1 MIGVGIGLPF
11 YRVFGGVDAQ
21 AQAHFDRVIADGG
34 LVPSGLSGVN
44 AFFNTIKTI
53 YGTSDINTAISVGL
67 DPQVLGYKFGAG
79 SGTTLGQAA
88 QKLYSC
94 SGASGDVVQTTA
106 ASQPLLLVHSGA
118 NYWFGSGVSGN
129 YLSSP
134 NSAACNIR
142 GDFEVITLGIKQFAV
157 ASGDGNIYGRLDTA
171 QRQWIVGINNAPRT
185 PYLTLSTDGVATTS
199 YNATASLPAFGDEY
213 SLKVTRN
220 STTGDIKFYTSLD
233 NGANWTQLGTTL
245 AGITGLLFNS
255 TSTIQVGSYIN
266 GTFGNFNGKIGRIT
280 VANTIGGAPVVDF
293 NPNQY
298 NAATSQ
304 TQWTSSTGEVWTIQT
319 GTATTGYKGVLVDR
333 SITMFDGIED
343 FLQNPTILRGDI
355 CSQYLV
361 YKTENA
367 LGSGISIID
376 SALSAWQNAF
386 TPESSLMRLY
396 MNGSSGSVSKPL
408 DTLLTMYTTTNNQG
422 VSNSIQKNN
431 DTPTTNA
438 YTPALSGTG
447 LSIGK
452 LANLAFYQKGNV
464 QTYISAIGVNT
475 TTIRT
480 DMYNY
485 IRSINNSAF

>member
-1 MIGVGIGLPF
+1 
-11 YRVFGGVDAQ
+11 
-21 AQAHFDRVIADGG
+21 
-34 LVPSGLSGVN
+34 
-44 AFFNTIKTI
+44 
-53 YGTSDINTAISVGL
+53 
-67 DPQVLGYKFGAG
+67 
-79 SGTTLGQAA
+79 
-88 QKLYSC
+88 
-94 SGASGDVVQTTA
+94 VVQTTA

-304 TQWTSSTGEVWTIQT
+304 TQWTSSTGEIWSIQT

-333 SITMFDGIED
+333 TIVQSDGVGD
-343 FLQNPTILRGDI
+343 YLDNPTFLRN
-355 CSQYLV
+355 SLMTQYLAYSAQAV
-361 YKTENA
+361 S
-367 LGSGISIID
+367 SGAQAQIID
-376 SALSAWQNAF
+376 SSLTNYNNSICQTASNMFSWLN
-386 TPESSLMRLY
+386 SSLSNMVGSASIINRRNILAVNYNAGVNNNIKTNDIIGPINTYSPTPSGVGIRLFSK
-396 MNGSSGSVSKPL
+396 GGTVSSHNA
-408 DTLLTMYTTTNNQG
+408 TITTY
-422 VSNSIQKNN
+422 VCCSNN
-431 DTPTTNA
+431 D
-438 YTPALSGTG
+438 
-447 LSIGK
+447 I
-452 LANLAFYQKGNV
+452 AN
-464 QTYISAIGVNT
+464 NT
-475 TTIRT
+475 TMFNFLKTL
-480 DMYNY
+480 
-485 IRSINNSAF
+485 NNL